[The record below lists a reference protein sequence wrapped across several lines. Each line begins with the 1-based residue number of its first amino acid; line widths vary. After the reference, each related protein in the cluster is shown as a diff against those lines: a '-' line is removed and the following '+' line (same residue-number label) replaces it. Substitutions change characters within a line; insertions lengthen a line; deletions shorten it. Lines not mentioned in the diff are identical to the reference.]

1 MKFILAL
8 ALVASASA
16 NCDSCKAASGAS
28 DEAGWCAYE
37 ATSNCGCDA
46 HAGDASCDLATVN
59 SFRAGCGQN
68 FCGDRRLAETDLEES
83 TTQTAS
89 WGRRRRRFFDAR
101 RRRRRFF
108 DARRR
113 RRFFDARRRRR
124 RTSYPTPYPTAKPT
138 TFPTAYPTAH
148 PCDD

>member
-37 ATSNCGCDA
+37 ASSNCGCNA
-46 HAGDASCDLATVN
+46 HAGDASCDLTTVN

-68 FCGDRRLAETDLEES
+68 LCGDRRLAETDLEES
-83 TTQTAS
+83 TTETAS

-113 RRFFDARRRRR
+113 RR
-124 RTSYPTPYPTAKPT
+124 RTSYPTPYPTAY
-138 TFPTAYPTAH
+138 PTAYPTSSPTPSPTGILSH
-148 PCDD
+148 NTC